1 MSTQRRRAWLLA
13 LALALTTIGC
23 DRVTKHAASASLRG
37 TPRRSYLAD
46 TVRLEYVENPG
57 GFLSLG
63 AQLPRRW
70 RVLVFDVGTGLI
82 LAVTVLLAV
91 RRRVPLQELAGAALI
106 CAGGASNLLDRTLR
120 GSVVDFLNVGI
131 GGLRTGIFNL
141 ADVAILAGIG
151 LVVWRRARDAR
162 SEDGACPRA

>member
-1 MSTQRRRAWLLA
+1 MSAQRRRAWLLA
-13 LALALTTIGC
+13 LALVTIGC
-23 DRVTKHAASASLRG
+23 DRVTKHAASAALRG

-46 TVRLEYVENPG
+46 TLRLEYVENPG

-70 RVLVFDVGTGLI
+70 RVLLFDVGTAVI
-82 LAVTVLLAV
+82 LAGAVLLVA
-91 RRRVPLQELAGAALI
+91 RRRVPVRELAGVTLI
-106 CAGGASNLLDRTLR
+106 CAGGASNLIDRTLR

-141 ADVAILAGIG
+141 ADVAILAGVA
-151 LVVWRRARDAR
+151 LVVWRRARDA
-162 SEDGACPRA
+162 SAEDACAS

>member
-1 MSTQRRRAWLLA
+1 MSAQRRRAWLLA
-13 LALALTTIGC
+13 LALVTIGC
-23 DRVTKHAASASLRG
+23 DRVTKHAASTALRG

-70 RVLVFDVGTGLI
+70 RVLLFDFGTALI
-82 LAVTVLLAV
+82 LGGTLLLLA
-91 RRRVPLQELAGAALI
+91 RRRLPLPELAGVTLI
-106 CAGGASNLLDRTLR
+106 CAGGASNLLDRALR
-120 GSVVDFLNVGI
+120 GSVVDFLNLGV

-141 ADVAILAGIG
+141 ADVAILAGVS
-151 LVVWRRARDAR
+151 LVVWRRSREARAEDA
-162 SEDGACPRA
+162 